1 MPKFLDNNGLLY
13 FLQKL
18 KTIFQLQEAGKGLSS
33 NDFTS
38 AYKSNVDSNTNARH
52 THSNKSVIDG
62 ISSTNITNWNKAQ
75 ANVIESVKVNGTALA
90 VTSKAVDVTVP
101 TDNASLTNGAGY
113 AVATDVEAT
122 YVKKE
127 TGKGLS
133 TNDFT
138 STYKS
143 NVDSNTSARHSHS
156 NKTVLDG
163 ISSSKVSAW
172 DSAQANVIEGITVN
186 GTNLTP
192 ASKVVDISV
201 PTKVS
206 QLTNDSAYI
215 TKDSDITGNAAT
227 ATKATQDASGNVIA
241 STYAKIAS
249 PTFTGAP
256 KAPTAAEGTNTTQI
270 ATTAFVTKAISNA
283 VGGITSIS
291 YQIVASLPDTGA
303 TGVIYLIAHSH
314 GTSDSYDEYIW
325 TGTAFEKIGNTDVD
339 LSGYLKKSDMV
350 AITNA
355 EIDEICT

>member
-38 AYKSNVDSNTNARH
+38 TYKNNVDANTAARH
-52 THSNKSVIDG
+52 SHSNKSVIDG

-75 ANVIESVKVNGTALA
+75 ANVIESVKVNGTALT
-90 VTSKAVDVTVP
+90 VTSKAVDITVP
-101 TDNASLTNGAGY
+101 TDNASLANGAGY
-113 AVATDVEAT
+113 AVATDVEAA

-143 NVDSNTSARHSHS
+143 NVDSNTSARHTHS

-163 ISSSKVSAW
+163 ISSAKVSAW
-172 DSAQANVIEGITVN
+172 DSAQPNVIEGVKVN
-186 GTNLTP
+186 GTSLTP
-192 ASKVVDISV
+192 TSKVVDITV

-206 QLTNDSAYI
+206 ALTNDTGFI
-215 TKDSDITGNAAT
+215 TKSSDITGNAAT
-227 ATKATQDASGNVIA
+227 ATKATQDASGNVIT

-249 PTFTGAP
+249 PTFTGTP
-256 KAPTAAEGTNTTQI
+256 KAPTASEGNNSTQI
-270 ATTAFVTKAISNA
+270 ATTAFVTKAISSA

-291 YQIVASLPDTGA
+291 YQIVASLPETGA
-303 TGVIYLIAHSH
+303 AGVIYLIAHQH

-339 LSGYLKKSDMV
+339 LSGYLKKTDMA
-350 AITNA
+350 AITNE
-355 EIDEICT
+355 EIDEICA